1 MGRLDGKIA
10 LITGAAKGLGEAD
23 ARLFIKEGARV
34 ILADI
39 DQNAEVLAAELGD
52 SAAFMPLDVTSEDNW
67 KQVVAEVK
75 SRFGA
80 LHILVN
86 NAGIAEVG
94 DILST
99 SLDVW
104 HKVNAVSSDG
114 TFLGCQNCIPLMI
127 ESGGGSIINM
137 ASLASLRGEH
147 YVTAYCAAKGAV
159 EALSRAVAVW
169 GAQSKNNIRCN
180 SIHPS
185 GISTPMVAS
194 MPDKMAASNMTPA
207 TPGGIPANKIG
218 EPADIAY
225 MVLYLASDESKFVN
239 GTAMRVDN
247 AITVATGVIPD

>member
-23 ARLFIKEGARV
+23 ARLFVKEGARV

-39 DQNAEVLAAELGD
+39 DQSAEVLAAELGD
-52 SAAFMPLDVTSEDNW
+52 SATFMPLDVTSEDNW
-67 KQVVAEVK
+67 KQVAAEVK

-137 ASLASLRGEH
+137 ASLASLQGEH

-194 MPDKMAASNMTPA
+194 MPEKMAASNLTPA
-207 TPGGIPANKIG
+207 TPRGIPANNLG
-218 EPADIAY
+218 EPADIA
-225 MVLYLASDESKFVN
+225 
-239 GTAMRVDN
+239 
-247 AITVATGVIPD
+247 